1 MMNSDMVVLE
11 TLLPEDIFRTLQSSG
26 IFKEALSE
34 QARKLLAMH
43 LYQDRVL
50 SLGKSARLAGM
61 NLWEFIELIS
71 ENKIPVMDYS
81 EEELAA
87 ELAASKRLNAELG
100 K

>member
-1 MMNSDMVVLE
+1 MNSDMVVLE

-34 QARKLLAMH
+34 QTRRLLAMH

-71 ENKIPVMDYS
+71 EYKIPVMDYS